1 MRFMVKHWVGFF
13 SIFFYFSHSLL
24 SANED
29 YTLDATSLSFEEL
42 INTKYIPASHIA
54 NQMNNAA
61 SAVSIV
67 TAKDIR
73 DYGYRS
79 LKDILSSM
87 KGLHFTKDPAYSF
100 LGGRGFSSPSEYA
113 GRIIVLI
120 DGYRADDS
128 YYGQTYFENDGLLD
142 VSLIERVEFIPSG
155 GSAGYS
161 NGALLGVIN
170 IITKNGSD
178 IDGATLALG
187 VGSYNGRGKRVNIGN
202 KFENGLDLLFSV
214 STLQVDN
221 KDYAGEN
228 PWTHEQIS
236 GDGGKEQNKRIF
248 LKASYENLR
257 LTSALSKRDIS
268 LAAYPIVGFAGDS
281 PDNYDENFFT
291 HLKYDTDISKDLK
304 LSSSLWY
311 GYYSYDFVDDVDPSV
326 LIWKNG
332 TRAKWHGADVKFV
345 GTWFS
350 HHTISFGLDY
360 RNDFRWSSYD
370 DVQDPF
376 WGDFFE
382 ITAFEPRKT
391 YSGYVYDDFA
401 LSEEISLN
409 YGFRYEKNDKNYKEM
424 SPYGAFIW
432 QALKDTRLKLSV
444 SEVFRQ
450 PTAYEED
457 RKKPEKAQT
466 LEFVL
471 EQNLGYETKL
481 TSSLYRYVISNSY
494 GSSSPDKIEAKGFEV
509 ELEKHWEG
517 GSRLKTNYTWQD
529 ATDANSNELRVN
541 SPHHI
546 AKLNLSMPF
555 ISRFLRLGAE
565 VQYVSKRLMSQSS
578 SGAGKYAPAYTIANL
593 NLLAQEVVPNLDI
606 SLNIHNV
613 FNRHYDNVLSYDL
626 ADGKPTLLDDGRVFW
641 LQMEYKFK

>member
-1 MRFMVKHWVGFF
+1 MMIKK
-13 SIFFYFSHSLL
+13 SIQLYMIILCYFNSIMYS
-24 SANED
+24 NED

-87 KGLHFTKDPAYSF
+87 KGLHFTKDSVYSF

-187 VGSYNGRGKRVNIGN
+187 FGSYKGRGKRVNIGN
-202 KFENGLDLLFSV
+202 KFENGLDLLLSV
-214 STLQVDN
+214 STLQSEN
-221 KDYAGEN
+221 KDYSGED

-236 GDGGKEQNKRIF
+236 GDGGEEQSKKIF

-257 LTSALSKRDIS
+257 LTSALSKRDVS
-268 LAAYPIVGFAGDS
+268 TPAYPFAGITGDT

-291 HLKYDTDISKDLK
+291 HLKHDTDISKDLK
-304 LSSSLWY
+304 ISSSLWY
-311 GYYSYDFVDDVDPSV
+311 GYYNYDFVDDIDPNIV
-326 LIWKNG
+326 IWKSG
-332 TRAKWHGADVKFV
+332 IKAKWYGADMKFV

-350 HHTISFGLDY
+350 HHTISFGLEY
-360 RNDFRWSSYD
+360 RKDSWSNYD
-370 DVQDPF
+370 DIQDIV
-376 WGDFFE
+376 WGNFFE
-382 ITAFEPRKT
+382 IRKLKPRKT
-391 YSGYVYDDFA
+391 YSGYIYDDFE
-401 LSEEISLN
+401 LSEEIHLN
-409 YGFRYEKNDKNYKEM
+409 YGFRYEKNSKKYKEI
-424 SPYGAFIW
+424 SPYGALIW
-432 QALKDTRLKLSV
+432 QALKDTRLKFSV

-450 PTAYEED
+450 PTVYEGNKE
-457 RKKPEKAQT
+457 KSEKAKT

-471 EQNLGYETKL
+471 EQNLGYESKL
-481 TSSLYRYVISNSY
+481 TGSLYHYVIRDSY
-494 GSSSPDKIEAKGFEV
+494 AYSSPDKIEAKGFEV
-509 ELEKHWEG
+509 EFEKHWEG
-517 GSRLKTNYTWQD
+517 GSRLKTSYTWQD

-546 AKLNLSMPF
+546 AKLNLSMPL
-555 ISRFLRLGAE
+555 IPRFLRLGAE
-565 VQYVSKRLMSQSS
+565 VQYVSKRLMSQFSVS
-578 SGAGKYAPAYTIANL
+578 AGEYVPSYTIANL

-613 FNRHYDNVLSYDL
+613 FNRHYENVLPFDL
-626 ADGKPTLLDDGRVFW
+626 ADGKSTLLDDGRVFW
-641 LQMEYKFK
+641 LELEYKFK